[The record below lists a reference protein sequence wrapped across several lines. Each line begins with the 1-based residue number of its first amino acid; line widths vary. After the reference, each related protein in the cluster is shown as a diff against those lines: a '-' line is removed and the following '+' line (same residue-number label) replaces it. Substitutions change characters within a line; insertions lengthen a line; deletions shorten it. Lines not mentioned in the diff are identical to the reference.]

1 MRKFN
6 EKLGRKDRKELRK
19 IQMDLFEFVQEDSW
33 KRNINGFIII
43 KNKKVRSLLGEYA
56 WFRNLKNIKIIFA
69 RDGQPSEWNNWDNY
83 PIGRYQ
89 YENDASVSIFTN
101 MKHLKKYSKAIHSDN
116 SIIDWC
122 DPFDG
127 EVLFYFPDGL
137 TNANTFK
144 REQFGYGSDAKL
156 HIMLKQ
162 ISQRGYQWL
171 CLTNMTSYMQ
181 IVD

>member
-19 IQMDLFEFVQEDSW
+19 LQINLFEFIQEDSW
-33 KRNINGFIII
+33 KRHINGLVII

-56 WFRNLKNIKIIFA
+56 WYRNLKNIKIAFA
-69 RDGQPSEWNNWDNY
+69 RDGQPSEWNGWDNY
-83 PIGRYQ
+83 PIGRY
-89 YENDASVSIFTN
+89 DDTPASIFMN
-101 MKHLKKYSKAIHSDN
+101 MQHLKKYHKAIRSRN
-116 SIIDWC
+116 VIIDWC

-127 EVLFYFPDGL
+127 EVIFYFPDGL
-137 TNANTFK
+137 TDTNTLK
-144 REQFGYGSDAKL
+144 REQFDYGSDAKL
-156 HIMLKQ
+156 HIMLKK

-171 CLTNMTSYMQ
+171 CLTNMTSYMG

>member
-19 IQMDLFEFVQEDSW
+19 LQINLFEFIQEDSW
-33 KRNINGFIII
+33 KRNINGLIII
-43 KNKKVRSLLGEYA
+43 KNKKVRSVLGEYA
-56 WFRNLKNIKIIFA
+56 WYRNLKNIKIAFA
-69 RDGQPSEWNNWDNY
+69 RDGQPSEWNDWDNY
-83 PIGRYQ
+83 PIGRY
-89 YENDASVSIFTN
+89 DDTPASIFMN
-101 MKHLKKYSKAIHSDN
+101 MRYLKKYHKAIHSN
-116 SIIDWC
+116 NTIIDWC

-127 EVLFYFPDGL
+127 EVIFYFPDGL
-137 TNANTFK
+137 TDANTLK

-156 HIMLKQ
+156 HIMLKK

-171 CLTNMTSYMQ
+171 CLTNMTSYME